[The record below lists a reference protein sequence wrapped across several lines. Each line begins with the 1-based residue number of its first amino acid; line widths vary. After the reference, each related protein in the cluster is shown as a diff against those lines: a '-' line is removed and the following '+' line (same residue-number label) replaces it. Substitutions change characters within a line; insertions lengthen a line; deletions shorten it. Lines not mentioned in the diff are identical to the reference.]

1 MFTLAARCTALFSST
16 RRRFVNGL
24 VGLIGLVFVPR
35 AGRSEEEPAELIV
48 TGATIHTV
56 DDAYPSAQAF
66 AVRDGRFALVGTASE
81 VMRLRGPGTVM
92 LDLPGR
98 TVVPGL
104 IDAHLH
110 LTSVG
115 MVLHEVDLFGSTS
128 EADVVARTVAFAKHT
143 PDLWVRGD
151 GWDQNHWPDKAFPT
165 HQTLSAALPDR
176 AVVLDRVD
184 GHAIF
189 VNAKA
194 MQLAGITKT
203 TADPAGGLIVRDANG
218 EPTGVFVDNAMML
231 IGRVIPP
238 PTHEQLQRAALA
250 AAAECHRWGV
260 TGIGEAA
267 TTGDD
272 LSVFR
277 ELAQNGTLNLRNYA
291 RLVDDPQLLAAAFTA
306 GPVSAGYDGRLWV
319 RGVKLFADGALGS
332 HGAALLAP
340 YANDPSNTGLM
351 RTTRAHVE
359 AVSEQ
364 ALRAGFQMSVH
375 AIGDRANRVVLDAYE
390 GALHNVPTNDHR
402 FRIEHAQVLSPQD
415 IPRFAELKL
424 IASMQTTHQ
433 ISDMAWAGT
442 LLGPERVK
450 GAYAWR
456 SILDTGVIIANGTDA
471 PVEPVNSLRTYHA
484 AISRQNE
491 ANLPAGGWY
500 PDQRMTREEAL
511 KSMTIWAARANFQE
525 EHIGSITPGKY
536 ADFVIMDR
544 DWMKIP
550 PEEVMATKILATY
563 FSGSEVYS
571 TEKTVN
577 TARLG
582 TRPSRRRSPCCA

>member
-1 MFTLAARCTALFSST
+1 LAT
-16 RRRFVNGL
+16 RRRSFINSILGL
-24 VGLIGLVFVPR
+24 FGLMFVPKVVR
-35 AGRSEEEPAELIV
+35 AEDAPADLII

-56 DDAYPSAQAF
+56 DDAYPAAQAF
-66 AVRDGRFALVGTASE
+66 AVRDGRFVLVGSASE
-81 VMRLRGPGTVM
+81 VLRLRGPQTVV
-92 LDLPGR
+92 LDLPGK
-98 TVVPGL
+98 TVLPGL

-110 LTSVG
+110 LTSIG
-115 MVLHEVDLFGSTS
+115 LALHEVDLVGSTS
-128 EADVVARTVAFAKHT
+128 EADVIARTVAFAEHT
-143 PDLWVRGD
+143 PDTWILGE
-151 GWDQNHWPDKAFPT
+151 GWDQNHWPGEKFPT
-165 HQTLSAALPDR
+165 HQALSAAIPDR
-176 AVVLDRVD
+176 AVVLERVD

-194 MQLAGITKT
+194 MQLAGVTRST
-203 TADPAGGLIVRDANG
+203 PDPGGGRIVRDANG
-218 EPTGVFVDNAMML
+218 DPTGVFVDNAMAL
-231 IGRVIPP
+231 VRRVIPP
-238 PTHEQLQRAALA
+238 TTHEQLQRAALA

-267 TTGDD
+267 TTADD
-272 LSVFR
+272 LTVFR
-277 ELAQNGTLNLRNYA
+277 ELAENGTLHLRNYT
-291 RLVDDPQLLAAAFTA
+291 RLVDDPQLLAAAFAA
-306 GPVSAGYDGRLWV
+306 GPVSAANDGRLWV

-340 YANDPSNTGLM
+340 YITDPGNTGLM
-351 RTTRAHVE
+351 RTMQAHIE
-359 AVSEQ
+359 AVADQ

-390 GALHNVPTNDHR
+390 AALNDVPANDHR
-402 FRIEHAQVLSPQD
+402 FRVEHAQVLSPQD
-415 IPRFAELKL
+415 IPRFAQLKL

-471 PVEPVNSLRTYHA
+471 PVEPVNTLRTYHA

-491 ANLPAGGWY
+491 QNLPAGGWY
-500 PDQRMTREEAL
+500 PDQRMTRDEAL

-525 EHIGSITPGKY
+525 EHIGSIMPGKY

-544 DWMKIP
+544 DWMTIAP
-550 PEEVMATKILATY
+550 QDIMATKILATY
-563 FSGSEVYS
+563 FNGGEVYDAS
-571 TEKTVN
+571 KISD

-582 TRPSRRRSPCCA
+582 LRPSHRKSPCCSA